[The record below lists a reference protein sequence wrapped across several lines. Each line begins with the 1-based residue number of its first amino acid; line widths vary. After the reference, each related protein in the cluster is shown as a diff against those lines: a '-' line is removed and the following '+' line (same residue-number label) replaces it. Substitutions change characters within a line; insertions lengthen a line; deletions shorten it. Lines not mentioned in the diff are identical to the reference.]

1 MQGLH
6 HRSVLIT
13 LVGPRSITSG
23 RGDYAEVINR
33 REDEQ
38 ILNVIV
44 RQRYNETFG
53 MMTLASITAN
63 LKFRAQVGANA
74 GVGDSD
80 SHDGNLVPLSRG
92 VVYEE
97 SPTISYVPLG
107 GEDFTRRMLSP
118 VSINEWILLSDNSRD
133 RGHMLALAI
142 RRVNGLR
149 TRCWAQRRY

>member
-23 RGDYAEVINR
+23 RGDYAEVINLT
-33 REDEQ
+33 EDEQ

-80 SHDGNLVPLSRG
+80 SYDGNLVPLSRG
-92 VVYEE
+92 VGYEE
-97 SPTISYVPLG
+97 NPTNAGVAKFP
-107 GEDFTRRMLSP
+107 RP
-118 VSINEWILLSDNSRD
+118 
-133 RGHMLALAI
+133 RGCWCDSFCTVEALIQKDA
-142 RRVNGLR
+142 
-149 TRCWAQRRY
+149 